1 MARSL
6 EVLSYSMKGVANS
19 IAKNYGID
27 TSSLGL
33 GTSTS
38 GFFMTTTTTKEFA
51 GSGIKFVKDTLG
63 NIVESGIIAGRNYL
77 QTLVTKTSSG
87 FLGIGASTKQYISTK
102 WSPLNDEIS
111 ASIAYSLGKIQEN
124 VVSLA
129 GDFGAVALEKLKSFE
144 IDLGKMP
151 LGKDAA
157 ANTEI
162 INGALSKQADLMAI
176 IANYS
181 YADFQQIGEG
191 YYQTLNRVSIAISTA
206 QTKLKVLGINA
217 IEYTDIINKQGDVER
232 EMVTQS
238 LQLASAFTDV
248 NDIIGKL
255 PGTADDIIEAFKGL
269 NSIKAG
275 LSDIGLGSVKLTQ
288 DMINVAGGISAFN
301 STISDFI
308 GSILSSEEQ
317 LKIKTAKVSSSLAS
331 LGISMLNLGG
341 NVQDSF
347 DYYKNLLQ
355 QAAQDTTEAG
365 KFAFVKLL
373 QLTNDFASVATET
386 AKLATDELNKTL
398 DEFKAKQSEIAATIK
413 TEQGNI
419 VKSTDLLIS
428 VYKKLGEIDL
438 PSKEEALRLEREKA
452 ARGLDAESA
461 SVTTALN
468 NLTYII
474 SVFNEASAGLKSAY
488 QTLIAM
494 RDRFVGIADA
504 LTNYL
509 GELNNTASDYD
520 NARALFLKTSE
531 LAKGDN
537 EQALKDLEGVS
548 KAFLSASKARSDAE
562 IQAAQDSVNTAKSAL
577 TSAQDALA
585 SAQQEAAATQL
596 QASKDALSNQK
607 QALAD
612 QVSAL
617 KESVGTITAFKDKL
631 LSVSKSLGSY
641 LSELN
646 NTASTYDKSKTE
658 FLRISELAKTVDEQA
673 LQDLESVSR
682 AFLSASK
689 ERSDLE
695 IQAAQD
701 SVNAATEILKNA
713 QDALISAQKDAAVA
727 QLEIQKE
734 VSSNQISALKE
745 SVNTITAFRDK
756 LVSVS
761 KSLGD
766 YLKELTNES
775 GNYEASKAEFLRIAT
790 LAKTGDEQ
798 ALQDLEN
805 VSRNFLSISKNQ
817 IDESTKLFND
827 AVDASKTGL
836 KTAYD
841 AVVALRDKFKSIR
854 QSLVDYK
861 LEITGAGTPQGS
873 PESIYNSTKKAFED
887 AKILAAGGNEQAL
900 TNLPSI
906 AKSFL
911 DASLKYNATG
921 MNYQADYE
929 SVLGSLDTSIAKVDS
944 QIDILNKQL
953 SAAESV
959 DKSLIDL
966 NASALSIDDAI
977 KSYKTALESESQA
990 AFIRHEE
997 DKALVIANAIEAKAN
1012 ADAQIAASN
1021 TQIELANIQIA
1032 KIESQLAA
1040 IDASNKTLIDI
1051 DKLTTDLTKAQQ
1063 DYNMAIAAQAVID
1076 TTRYETDK
1084 ALVIA
1089 NATEAKANADL
1100 QITNSNKQIEKLNE
1114 QITLANTQI
1123 GKIDEQLALFT
1134 TAKDS
1139 LESIDSLTDK
1149 VRIAEEALNS
1159 AMAAQAAVDTT
1170 RYETDKETVKK
1181 NVENALKNTNSQI
1194 EIMNKQLAA
1203 AETANTTLAGIKS
1216 SSDNVWNATAA
1227 LSQAVNYYIAADL
1240 TKNEFIAA
1248 NSGLLESIKTSIADS
1263 QSAIINAN
1271 EQAVATAAAASEA
1284 KATAAAAAVAI
1295 ANANASQAYSDLM
1308 DARQANRDAELLAA
1322 ASIVTSINQDS
1333 SLMTVT
1339 PYANG
1344 GMASGLS
1351 LVGEQGAELV
1361 NFTSPANVTSHQQT
1375 TGLFDSIGNAI
1386 DDQSA
1391 LLKEQIIELKAL
1403 VNLQSNANVA
1413 LINKMQ
1419 GMKEELSTISR
1430 KAKLEAAA

>member
-1 MARSL
+1 
-6 EVLSYSMKGVANS
+6 
-19 IAKNYGID
+19 
-27 TSSLGL
+27 
-33 GTSTS
+33 
-38 GFFMTTTTTKEFA
+38 
-51 GSGIKFVKDTLG
+51 
-63 NIVESGIIAGRNYL
+63 
-77 QTLVTKTSSG
+77 
-87 FLGIGASTKQYISTK
+87 
-102 WSPLNDEIS
+102 
-111 ASIAYSLGKIQEN
+111 
-124 VVSLA
+124 
-129 GDFGAVALEKLKSFE
+129 
-144 IDLGKMP
+144 MP

-217 IEYTDIINKQGDVER
+217 IEYTDIINKQGDIER
-232 EMVTQS
+232 EMIVQS

-255 PGTADDIIEAFKGL
+255 PGTADDIIEAFNGL

-275 LSDIGLGSVKLTQ
+275 LSDIGLSGFKLTQ
-288 DMINVAGGISAFN
+288 DMINAAGGISAFN

-308 GSILSSEEQ
+308 DSILSPEEQ
-317 LKIKTAKVSSSLAS
+317 LKIKTAKISLSLES
-331 LGISMLNLGG
+331 LGITMPNLGG
-341 NVQDSF
+341 NAQDSF

-355 QAAQDTTEAG
+355 QAAQDTTKAG
-365 KFAFVKLL
+365 EFAFVKLL

-386 AKLATDELNKTL
+386 AKLAADELNKTL
-398 DEFKAKQSEIAATIK
+398 DEFKAKQSEIAETIK
-413 TEQGNI
+413 TEQANI

-428 VYKKLGEIDL
+428 VYKKLGEVDVA
-438 PSKEEALRLEREKA
+438 SKEEALRLEREKA
-452 ARGLDAESA
+452 VRGLDAESE

-488 QTLIAM
+488 QALTTM
-494 RDRFVGIADA
+494 RDRFVGIADT

-520 NARALFLKTSE
+520 NARTLFLKTSE
-531 LAKGDN
+531 LAKGSN

-562 IQAAQDSVNTAKSAL
+562 IQAAQDSVNIAKS
-577 TSAQDALA
+577 
-585 SAQQEAAATQL
+585 
-596 QASKDALSNQK
+596 
-607 QALAD
+607 ALAD

-617 KESVGTITAFKDKL
+617 EETVSTITAFKDKL

-646 NTASTYDKSKTE
+646 NTASAYDSSKTE
-658 FLRISELAKTVDEQA
+658 FLRISALAKTADEQA
-673 LQDLESVSR
+673 LQELESVSR

-713 QDALISAQKDAAVA
+713 QDAL
-727 QLEIQKE
+727 
-734 VSSNQISALKE
+734 ISALKE

-775 GNYEASKAEFLRIAT
+775 GNYEASKAEFLRIAA
-790 LAKTGDEQ
+790 LAKAGDEQ

-805 VSRNFLSISKNQ
+805 VSKNFLSISKNQ

-827 AVDASKTGL
+827 SVDASKKGL

-841 AVVALRDKFKSIR
+841 AVVALRDKFKSIS
-854 QSLVDYK
+854 QSLKDFRTQ
-861 LEITGAGTPQGS
+861 ITGAGNPQGS
-873 PESIYNSTKKAFED
+873 PESVYISTKKAFED
-887 AKILAAGGNEQAL
+887 ARVLAAGGNEQAL
-900 TNLPSI
+900 SDLPTI
-906 AKSFL
+906 AKAFL
-911 DASLKYNATG
+911 DASLQYNATG
-921 MNYQADYE
+921 MAYQSDYQ
-929 SVLGSLDTSIAKVDS
+929 SVLSSLDISIAKSDS
-944 QIDILNKQL
+944 QIDILSKQL
-953 SAAESV
+953 LAAESA

-990 AFIRHEE
+990 ASIRYEE
-997 DKALVIANAIEAKAN
+997 DKALVIANAVEAKAN

-1032 KIESQLAA
+1032 KLESQLTA
-1040 IDASNKTLIDI
+1040 INESNKTLIDI

-1063 DYNMAIAAQAVID
+1063 DYNMAIAAQAAID
-1076 TTRYETDK
+1076 TTRYDTDK

-1089 NATEAKANADL
+1089 NAAEVKANADL

-1114 QITLANTQI
+1114 QITL
-1123 GKIDEQLALFT
+1123 FT
-1134 TAKDS
+1134 TAKTS
-1139 LESIDSLTDK
+1139 LESIDSLIAK
-1149 VRIAEEALNS
+1149 VQQAQVALNS
-1159 AMAAQAAVDTT
+1159 AMAAQEAVDTT
-1170 RYETDKETVKK
+1170 RYETDKKLVAQNVKD
-1181 NVENALKNTNSQI
+1181 ALDKSNEQI
-1194 EIMNKQLAA
+1194 TAMNKQLTA
-1203 AETANTTLAGIKS
+1203 AEATNTALGDLKTKTDTVNTSIGNLANAIEFYNQSVLTVNQFKT
-1216 SSDNVWNATAA
+1216 DNAN
-1227 LSQAVNYYIAADL
+1227 LL
-1240 TKNEFIAA
+1240 TN
-1248 NSGLLESIKTSIADS
+1248 IKTSIADS
-1263 QSAIINAN
+1263 QKAIIDATA
-1271 EQAVATAAAASEA
+1271 QAVATATEIAEA
-1284 KATAAAAAVAI
+1284 KETAAANAVSI
-1295 ANANASQAYSDLM
+1295 ANANATQSYNDLM
-1308 DARQANRDAELLAA
+1308 DLRQANRDAELLAA

-1333 SLMTVT
+1333 SLMTVK

-1386 DDQSA
+1386 DDQSV

-1403 VNLQSNANVA
+1403 VNLQSSANVA
-1413 LINKMQ
+1413 LINEMQ